1 MILKRRH
8 FHIIFCEFV
17 VMLLFYILYFLQC
30 FFIIIN
36 VASFWKNVFR
46 DNIILAS
53 PGFILLVFKSF
64 NGFFMENI
72 MISEHVL
79 KLLEYII
86 SNRSDFQR
94 RRLEHVG
101 NTCINMS
108 VDMNALHSTAGPSF
122 FWRTKRDW
130 NNCPVFII
138 RLVWKISIFFQRGHN
153 FVIIY
158 YVQVDFWLI

>member
-1 MILKRRH
+1 MILKWRH

-36 VASFWKNVFR
+36 VASFWQNVFR
-46 DNIILAS
+46 NNIILAS

-64 NGFFMENI
+64 NRFFMKNI

-86 SNRSDFQR
+86 SNGSNFQR

-108 VDMNALHSTAGPSF
+108 VDMYTFHSTTGPSF
-122 FWRTKRDW
+122 FWRTKWDW

-138 RLVWKISIFFQRGHN
+138 ILVCKISIFFQRRHN
-153 FVIIY
+153 FVIIN